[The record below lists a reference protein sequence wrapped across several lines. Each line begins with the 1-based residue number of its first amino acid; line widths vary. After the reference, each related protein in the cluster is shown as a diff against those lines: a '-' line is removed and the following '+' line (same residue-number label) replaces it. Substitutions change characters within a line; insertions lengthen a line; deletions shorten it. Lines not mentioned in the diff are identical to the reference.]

1 MSIPAGHGK
10 AAAPGDRGR
19 SGAAEQESIRLG
31 AGRRRRARHMKLRRR
46 AGRRGEWA
54 VGLEAAAS
62 GFAWAAVGKKKKR
75 CGVE

>member
-1 MSIPAGHGK
+1 
-10 AAAPGDRGR
+10 
-19 SGAAEQESIRLG
+19 
-31 AGRRRRARHMKLRRR
+31 MKLRRR